1 MTILNRCGRIW
12 KEKSDFVKLQK
23 IGNKMKNL
31 RIVSKQVCD
40 NTWTDSEVSC
50 TMPVNVYSYKGRK
63 RGRPPNY
70 LTSMAF
76 AAASIILLSGL
87 CAVSGQRAGSV
98 TEYNQTSIR
107 DKVTF
112 TLDKSPYLIVED
124 VIVDRT
130 GHLII
135 EPGVEVRF
143 MPEAG
148 LTVWGIL
155 SAEGLPDNKIK
166 FVAAEE
172 VDKIQPNRTIRLVDG
187 PSINEGVVQVKVQL
201 T

>member
-1 MTILNRCGRIW
+1 
-12 KEKSDFVKLQK
+12 
-23 IGNKMKNL
+23 MKN
-31 RIVSKQVCD
+31 ISVSKQVCD
-40 NTWTDSEVSC
+40 NKRWAGSEVSSS
-50 TMPVNVYSYKGRK
+50 PVNVYSYKGRK

-70 LTSMAF
+70 LTSLAF
-76 AAASIILLSGL
+76 VAATVILISGL
-87 CAVSGQRAGSV
+87 CSVSGQRAGPV
-98 TEYNQTSIR
+98 TEYNQTTIK

-172 VDKIQPNRTIRLVDG
+172 VDQIQPNRTIRLVDG
-187 PSINEGVVQVKVQL
+187 PSINEGVVQVKKVHL
-201 T
+201 AV

>member
-1 MTILNRCGRIW
+1 
-12 KEKSDFVKLQK
+12 
-23 IGNKMKNL
+23 MKNL
-31 RIVSKQVCD
+31 KSVSKQVCD
-40 NTWTDSEVSC
+40 NVRTDSNVSC
-50 TMPVNVYSYKGRK
+50 SLTVTVYNYKGRK

-70 LTSMAF
+70 LTPLAF
-76 AAASIILLSGL
+76 AAASIILFSGL
-87 CAVSGQRAGSV
+87 CAVSGQRAGPV
-98 TEYNQTSIR
+98 TEYNQTTIK

-112 TLDKSPYLIVED
+112 TLDKSPYLIVDD

-166 FVAAEE
+166 FVAAEG
-172 VDKIQPNRTIRLVDG
+172 VDQIQPNRTIRLVDG
-187 PSINEGVVQVKVQL
+187 PSINEGIVQVKIQL